1 MARPRTPNA
10 AVCQNPACRF
20 YLMTEGKD
28 IRKQGRNSA
37 NHQRFQCCHCG
48 TFSVETAN
56 TPMYH
61 RHISEETLIL
71 IGKLLV
77 EKMGDRAIARVTGLA
92 RDTVARAIDD
102 ITLHATEFNALLAG
116 KAKVGQVELDEMWT
130 FVKKNKRKWTQAQ
143 IAATSKVMHGYMSP

>member
-1 MARPRTPNA
+1 
-10 AVCQNPACRF
+10 
-20 YLMTEGKD
+20 
-28 IRKQGRNSA
+28 
-37 NHQRFQCCHCG
+37 
-48 TFSVETAN
+48 
-56 TPMYH
+56 MYH